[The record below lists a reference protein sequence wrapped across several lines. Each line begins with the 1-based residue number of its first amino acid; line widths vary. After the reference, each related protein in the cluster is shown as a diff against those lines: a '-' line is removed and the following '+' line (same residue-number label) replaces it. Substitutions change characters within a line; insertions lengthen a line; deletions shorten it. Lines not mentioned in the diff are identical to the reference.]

1 MVRRGFP
8 PLPFTSHL
16 PSNVGP
22 RASLPA
28 TGGFFVACRDGSVAD
43 DGARAAILLA
53 SQARPGPEPAP
64 GANPGA
70 TADAIPASPTDL
82 YAVLGVGADA
92 GSAEIKAAYRAL
104 VKRHHPD
111 AGGDAERI
119 LALNAAWEVLGDA
132 DRRRRYDASRRPAAA
147 AARPATGRP
156 AARRSSGAASDAQLI
171 AWLQQVYAPIDRL
184 LAQVINPFPAQL
196 RALSAD
202 PYDDRLM
209 EAFCGFLE
217 ESQARMRKVET
228 LYQAQACPAA
238 ARGFGLSL
246 YHCLAQ
252 VQDSLA
258 ELERYTMGY
267 VDSYLHDGREMLL
280 EARRRRARLHEERR
294 RLEL

>member
-1 MVRRGFP
+1 MP
-8 PLPFTSHL
+8 PSFSRLIAF
-16 PSNVGP
+16 
-22 RASLPA
+22 ASLLTLPQAPAPWASPPA
-28 TGGFFVACRDGSVAD
+28 TGGFFMALRAAAVAD
-43 DGARAAILLA
+43 DGVRAVIPLA
-53 SQARPGPEPAP
+53 SQARPGPQPPP
-64 GANPGA
+64 GAPPRA
-70 TADAIPASPTDL
+70 SSEAPADL
-82 YAVLGVGADA
+82 YAVLGVGAEA

-132 DRRRRYDASRRPAAA
+132 DRRRRYDASRRPAATPAGVPSA
-147 AARPATGRP
+147 AGRP
-156 AARRSSGAASDAQLI
+156 PARRSTGAASEAQLV
-171 AWLQQVYAPIDRL
+171 AWLQQVYAPSERL

-217 ESQARMRKVET
+217 ESQARMRKVEA